1 MNRLGFD
8 VGGSSIKG
16 ASVDVS
22 SGKLVAPPV
31 AIRTPHPA
39 TLAAVADV
47 LATLAGQLD
56 ANGPIGIAVPSVVK
70 GGVTWTAANIDAS
83 WVGAPAEAV
92 IARRLDRPIVL
103 LNDGDAA
110 GIAEMRLGAGRGRR
124 GTVMVLIFGTGIGTA
139 LFVDGKPLPNTELG
153 HLEIGGVEAEH
164 HASGRTRS
172 AEKLDWR
179 KWAERVNQV
188 LAAYQALLW
197 PDLFIIGGG
206 VTEHFAQFSAFL
218 QSKVEIQPA
227 KFRAHAGIVG
237 AALAANS

>member
-16 ASVDVS
+16 APVDIS
-22 SGKLVAPPV
+22 SGDLVRAPV
-31 AIRTPHPA
+31 VMKTPQPA
-39 TLAAVADV
+39 TVAAVAE
-47 LATLAGQLD
+47 TLSNLVSQLEV
-56 ANGPIGIAVPSVVK
+56 NGPIGLAVPTVVK

-92 IARRLDRPIVL
+92 IAKRLDRRITL

-110 GIAEMRLGAGRGRR
+110 GIAEMHLGAGRGRR

-139 LFVDGKPLPNTELG
+139 LFIDGKLWPNTELG
-153 HLEIGGVEAEH
+153 HLELGGVEAEE
-164 HASGRTRS
+164 HASGRART

-179 KWAERVNQV
+179 KWAERVNEV
-188 LAAYQALLW
+188 LATYQALFW

-206 VTEHFAQFSAFL
+206 VTEHYAQFSAFL

-227 KFRAHAGIVG
+227 RFRGHAGIVG
-237 AALAANS
+237 AALAAGA